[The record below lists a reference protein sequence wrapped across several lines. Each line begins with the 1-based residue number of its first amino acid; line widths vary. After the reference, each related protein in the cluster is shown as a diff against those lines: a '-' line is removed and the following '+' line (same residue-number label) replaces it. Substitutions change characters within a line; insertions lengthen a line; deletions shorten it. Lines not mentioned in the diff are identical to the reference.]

1 MLLNE
6 LESRFNL
13 LLTPG
18 EFKDFCPNG
27 LIVKGSSGDPQVT
40 SVVTGVS
47 LRADLIS
54 RAIANGS
61 NVIVVHHPNGFWF
74 SDKEKRVLDTQYGEY
89 MRMLLQNRISL
100 FGFHLPLDAH
110 PTLGNNATVYK
121 LLGLKGTLIAR
132 SDRPNHPDRLME
144 GNTSFAD
151 RFMDGNIGFG
161 GVGVITDELLRKVF
175 PHGYQSFGFESGK
188 EYKVAICTGSGTS
201 ELEKARARGYNMFIT
216 GEIRESTPI
225 YSAETG
231 MAVIAAGHHRS
242 EIFGVENIATW
253 LNDNGVDARFIDL
266 DNPI

>member
-1 MLLNE
+1 MLLSE

-47 LRADLIS
+47 LRADLINW
-54 RAIANGS
+54 AVAKGS
-61 NVIVVHHPNGFWF
+61 NVIFVHHPNGFWF

-110 PTLGNNATVYK
+110 PTLGNNATVYNK
-121 LLGLKGTLIAR
+121 LGLKGPVMQCAHGPYF
-132 SDRPNHPDRLME
+132 SDKPNLP
-144 GNTSFAD
+144 D
-151 RFMDGNIGFG
+151 RFMEAYIGFG

-201 ELEKARARGYNMFIT
+201 ELEEARERGYNMFIT

-242 EIFGVENIATW
+242 EIFGVENIANW
-253 LNDNGVDARFIDL
+253 LIENGVDARFIDL

>member
-1 MLLNE
+1 MLLSE

-13 LLTPG
+13 LLSPG

-47 LRADLIS
+47 LRADLIK
-54 RAIANGS
+54 RAIEKGA
-61 NVIVVHHPNGFWF
+61 NVIFVHHPNGFWF
-74 SDKEKRVLDTQYGEY
+74 SDKEKRVLNTQYGEY
-89 MRMLLQNRISL
+89 MRMLLQNQISL

-110 PTLGNNATVYK
+110 PTLGNNATVYEK
-121 LLGLKGTLIAR
+121 LGLKGTVMQFADEF
-132 SDRPNHPDRLME
+132 SNFDDKPNLP
-144 GNTSFAD
+144 D
-151 RFMDGNIGFG
+151 RFMEANIGFG
-161 GVGVITDELLRKVF
+161 GVGVITDELLRNVF

-188 EYKVAICTGSGTS
+188 EYKVATCTGSGTS
-201 ELEKARARGYNMFIT
+201 ELEEARERGYNMFIT

-242 EIFGVENIATW
+242 EIFGVENIAKW
-253 LNDNGVDARFIDL
+253 LNENGVDASFIDL

>member
-1 MLLNE
+1 MLLSE

-47 LRADLIS
+47 LRADLINW
-54 RAIANGS
+54 AVAKGS
-61 NVIVVHHPNGFWF
+61 NVIFVHHPNGFWF

-110 PTLGNNATVYK
+110 PTLGNNATVYQK
-121 LLGLKGTLIAR
+121 LGLKGTVMQCAHGPYV
-132 SDRPNHPDRLME
+132 SDKPNLP
-144 GNTSFAD
+144 D
-151 RFMDGNIGFG
+151 RFMEANIGFG

-201 ELEKARARGYNMFIT
+201 ELEEARERGYNMFIT
-216 GEIRESTPI
+216 GEVRESTPI

-242 EIFGVENIATW
+242 EIFGVENIANW
-253 LNDNGVDARFIDL
+253 LVENGVDARFIDL